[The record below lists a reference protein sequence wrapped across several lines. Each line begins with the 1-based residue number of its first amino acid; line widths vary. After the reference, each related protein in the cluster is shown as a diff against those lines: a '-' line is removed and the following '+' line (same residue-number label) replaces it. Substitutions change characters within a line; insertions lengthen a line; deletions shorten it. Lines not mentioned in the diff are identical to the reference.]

1 MPFGGLLTAGLIG
14 AGGSII
20 SSIFGSNAATKAS
33 QAQVAQ
39 EQKALQFQ
47 QDVYAEQ
54 KANQA
59 PFVSAGQ
66 TSVGALMK
74 GFSDGTYGPGSI
86 PNFTA
91 PTLDEAR
98 ATPGYQFTQ
107 TQGEQGIERG
117 AAAAGGAFSGG
128 TLKALAG
135 FDTGLADST
144 YNDVFARAM
153 AAYNTHLTS
162 QQQSFNQLAGV
173 AQIGEGAAANVN
185 ANGTSA
191 STTIGNTLGNVGNA
205 QASGIVGSANSI
217 ISGINGATGAATTP
231 FYLQSLQQSQRPY
244 DPSSGL
250 VTTPPAGY
258 TAPTVGESGYVPPA
272 PMGYRGNG

>member
-1 MPFGGLLTAGLIG
+1 VPFGGLLTAGLIG

-20 SSIFGSNAATKAS
+20 SSIFGSSAATKAS

-39 EQKALQFQ
+39 EQKALDFQ
-47 QDVYAEQ
+47 QGVYNDQ

-59 PFVSAGQ
+59 PFVQAGHD
-66 TSVGALMK
+66 SIGSLMA
-74 GFSDGTYGPGSI
+74 GFANGTYGPGSI
-86 PNFTA
+86 PDFKA
-91 PTLDEAR
+91 PTLAEAQ

-144 YNDVFARAM
+144 YNDVFSRALST
-153 AAYNTHLTS
+153 YNSTLQT
-162 QQQSFNQLAGV
+162 QQQGFNQLAGV

-185 ANGTSA
+185 ASGTSA
-191 STTIGNTLGNVGNA
+191 STTIGNTLGNIGNA
-205 QASGIVGSANSI
+205 QAGGIVGSANSI
-217 ISGINGATGAATTP
+217 IGGINGAAGSATLP
-231 FYLQSLQQSQRPY
+231 FYLQSLTGAQGGGY
-244 DPSSGL
+244 A
-250 VTTPPAGY
+250 PPPTYAPTGY
-258 TAPTVGESGYVPPA
+258 VPPTVGESGYVPPA
-272 PMGYRGNG
+272 PAGYGSNG